1 MGTGKKKLLDNVFNT
16 RQSILRIFLK
26 SDILVKSV
34 LKYTIYPKKTLLGL
48 LLAIIIRIGS
58 FPYGDLL

>member
-1 MGTGKKKLLDNVFNT
+1 MGTGKKKLLDNV
-16 RQSILRIFLK
+16 LK

>member
-16 RQSILRIFLK
+16 WQSIVRIFLK